1 MLLAGLSAS
10 CDAPPA
16 YDRAGLLRDAVDEV
30 IVPGY
35 DALDGAAADLDAS
48 VGALCAA
55 PDRAGLE
62 AARAAWLEAYV
73 AFERTS
79 AYQIGP
85 AREMNLASE
94 IGFWPTSPATIER
107 NVAGAAPIDAA
118 YVDALGAGSKGFV
131 ALSYL
136 LFGGTPDAAA
146 PLRTDD
152 EVVADLEVTP
162 RRCAYTVAL
171 ADHLARTAHALAVAW
186 HPDGGGYG
194 EVLASAGDPEN
205 ADYPDRETALVA
217 LLTQVLE
224 TIKLAKNTKLGIP
237 IGHRTNMP
245 TPSAVQSPYASA
257 SVVLMK
263 ADLEGARSLWTE
275 PERSFDGLLAS
286 RDPALAERVRGGL
299 DASVAGLGA
308 LAVVAETEPATFPG
322 YAAGTD
328 HAVGETAYGRM
339 DDLETTLAT
348 DVAARLGLSVAFSD
362 ADGD

>member
-1 MLLAGLSAS
+1 MLVAGVCAS
-10 CDAPPA
+10 CEAPPS
-16 YDRAGLLRDAVDEV
+16 YDRAALLRDAVDEV

-35 DALDGAAADLDAS
+35 DALDVAAADLDAR
-48 VGALCAA
+48 VGTLCVA
-55 PDRAGLE
+55 PDASGLD
-62 AARAAWLEAYV
+62 AAREAWLAAYV

-94 IGFWPTSPATIER
+94 IGFWPTSPVAIER
-107 NVAGAAPIDAA
+107 NVAGTDPIDAGF
-118 YVDALGAGSKGFV
+118 VDALGAGSKGFV

-146 PLRTDD
+146 PLRTDA
-152 EVVADLEVTP
+152 EVVLDLTTTP
-162 RRCAYTVAL
+162 RRCAYAVAL
-171 ADHLARTAHALAVAW
+171 ADHVARTSHALALAW
-186 HPDGGGYG
+186 HPEGGGYG
-194 EVLASAGDPEN
+194 EMLASAGDPDN

-217 LLTQVLE
+217 LLTQLLE

-237 IGHRTNMP
+237 IGHRTGMP

-257 SVVLMK
+257 SVALMK
-263 ADLEGARSLWTE
+263 ADLEGARALWAT
-275 PERSFDGLLAS
+275 PARSFDGLLAS

-308 LAVVAETEPATFPG
+308 LGTVAETVPATFPA
-322 YAAGTD
+322 YAAGAD
-328 HAVGETAYGRM
+328 HAVGETAYTRM